1 LLSPAKSD
9 WFEVSDSCGVLR
21 NKERASR
28 RSGCPFSLR
37 AVLVTTVASL
47 GPVDASYLPTSAA
60 SAEVDVAAGSAEAA
74 PVAEACVLADAA
86 PGAGSAAEVV
96 VAPGVAAP
104 PDACSAEE
112 ARGDL
117 PEVALPVDAHCAPAA
132 QLNDSCPGGSARA
145 DSARGGSCPGGSA
158 RADSQVDSV
167 PDDYLVALP
176 ADGRC
181 ASGAELGDS
190 CPDGSCPG
198 GSARDDSPEDS
209 LPDDCLVVLPADGC
223 CGSAVQTADSP
234 VDSPE
239 DSHLDVR
246 CPDARCPDV
255 RLRQAESSDD
265 CRAGSLAD
273 FPGDSQVDW
282 RTADPDGF
290 RAGS

>member
-1 LLSPAKSD
+1 
-9 WFEVSDSCGVLR
+9 
-21 NKERASR
+21 
-28 RSGCPFSLR
+28 
-37 AVLVTTVASL
+37 VLVTTVASL

-112 ARGDL
+112 ALGDL

-132 QLNDSCPGGSARA
+132 QLDDSCPGDSARYGSAQGDSARGDSCPGGSARG

-158 RADSQVDSV
+158 R
-167 PDDYLVALP
+167 
-176 ADGRC
+176 
-181 ASGAELGDS
+181 GDS
-190 CPDGSCPG
+190 ARG
-198 GSARDDSPEDS
+198 GSPEDS
-209 LPDDCLVVLPADGC
+209 VPDDCLVVLPADGC

-239 DSHLDVR
+239 DSRWDGHCPDVR
-246 CPDARCPDV
+246 CPDV
-255 RLRQAESSDD
+255 RWRQAESSDDCPAD